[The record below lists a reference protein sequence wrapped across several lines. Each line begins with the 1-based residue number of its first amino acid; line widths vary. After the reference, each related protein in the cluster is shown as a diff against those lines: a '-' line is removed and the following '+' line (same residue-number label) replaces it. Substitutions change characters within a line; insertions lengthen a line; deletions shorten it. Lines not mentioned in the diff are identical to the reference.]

1 MRETYGKK
9 GGHDERPKQ
18 NISAGENRAKQRQV
32 LMREGNPLRAS
43 DFPEAPDECAAY
55 VAKVYLMLMD
65 DRASVITSAQ
75 NLFDAVTVHMGL
87 PKESRL
93 STRCLPPR

>member
-1 MRETYGKK
+1 
-9 GGHDERPKQ
+9 
-18 NISAGENRAKQRQV
+18 
-32 LMREGNPLRAS
+32 MREGNPLRAS
-43 DFPEAPDECAAY
+43 DFAEAPDECAAY